1 MMLDRAKDL
10 YDAGK
15 QKGGAD
21 PEQTAKRQS
30 ADGQGL
36 YSDRIISFSH
46 GLCFSAQVVS
56 QSVGKVARVA
66 AKPTSHTAKVVFL

>member
-1 MMLDRAKDL
+1 MLLDRAKDL

-36 YSDRIISFSH
+36 YSD
-46 GLCFSAQVVS
+46 AQS
-56 QSVGKVARVA
+56 QPLARSV
-66 AKPTSHTAKVVFL
+66 L